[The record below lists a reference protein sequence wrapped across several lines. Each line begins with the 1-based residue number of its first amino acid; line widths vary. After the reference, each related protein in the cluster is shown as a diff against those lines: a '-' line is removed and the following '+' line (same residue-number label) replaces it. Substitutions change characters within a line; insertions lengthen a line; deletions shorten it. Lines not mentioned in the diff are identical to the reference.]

1 MFTGQIAGLLTGSS
15 GLLGGG
21 GGGLSNDIQYG
32 FESSCPGGINQNT
45 ALLATAAA
53 IGEIMDTIDNDTKF
67 YITLLTAVGAGVIF
81 RAVTQQQ
88 GRRRRKRSEETHES
102 DDDQDKIVGWLHSL
116 YSAAETKW
124 L

>member
-1 MFTGQIAGLLTGSS
+1 MKVRLLPPQRLNFNPGPELYHIFLCDPLNHAGHSPGLVGGEYENPDRVFTGQIAGLLTGSS

-53 IGEIMDTIDNDTKF
+53 IGEIMDTMDNDTKF
-67 YITLLTAVGAGVIF
+67 
-81 RAVTQQQ
+81 
-88 GRRRRKRSEETHES
+88 
-102 DDDQDKIVGWLHSL
+102 
-116 YSAAETKW
+116 
-124 L
+124 